1 MIFMKTIKRIL
12 LAGALFL
19 VISSQAIAQRIAT
32 VDVTVV
38 LESLSDYKAAQAEL
52 DQVSAQWRRQ
62 ISEKYDKIK
71 GLYNKYQAEQ
81 VLMSEEMRTQK
92 EEEIMAREKEVR
104 EMQKDKFGPEGAL
117 FQKRRDLVQPI
128 QDRVYGVIEDFAND
142 KGYDFILDKSST
154 AGLIFANERY
164 DKTDE
169 IMAAL
174 K

>member
-1 MIFMKTIKRIL
+1 MNFTKTLKRIF
-12 LAGALFL
+12 LASALFL
-19 VISSQAIAQRIAT
+19 IISSQGIAQRIAT
-32 VDVTVV
+32 VDVTEV
-38 LESLSDYKAAQAEL
+38 LESIADYKTAQTEL
-52 DQVSAQWRRQ
+52 DKVAAQWRRQ

-81 VLMSEEMRTQK
+81 VLMSEDMRAQK

-104 EMQKDKFGPEGAL
+104 DMQKEKFGPEGAL

-154 AGLIFANERY
+154 AGLIFANQRY
-164 DKTDE
+164 DKTAE
-169 IMAAL
+169 IIAAL

>member
-1 MIFMKTIKRIL
+1 MNFTKTLKRIF
-12 LAGALFL
+12 LASTLFL
-19 VISSQAIAQRIAT
+19 VFASQGIAQRIAT

-38 LESLSDYKAAQAEL
+38 LESIAEYKSAQTEL
-52 DQVSAQWRRQ
+52 DKVAAQWRRQ

-81 VLMSEEMRTQK
+81 VLMSEDMRAQK

-104 EMQKDKFGPEGAL
+104 DMQKDKFGPEGAL

-154 AGLIFANERY
+154 AGLIFANQRY
-164 DKTDE
+164 DKTEE
-169 IMAAL
+169 IITAL